1 METKEKKVKE
11 KKSPASKAVKV
22 KKPSANAKEKHEPVL
37 EEELDVTDEMKLAA
51 DEAAKELPITEMVEF
66 SGEYIKT
73 VGRRKT
79 SVAQVRMYKDGK
91 GAVVINGK
99 RGSQFFV
106 GDGIAIVTQPLKA
119 TGHVRDLNFSII
131 VKGGGVTGQIEACR
145 HGIARALLLLD
156 PLLKDSLKVNGFLT
170 RDPRK
175 KERKKPGLR
184 GARKAPQWSKR

>member
-1 METKEKKVKE
+1 METKQKTPKE
-11 KKSPASKAVKV
+11 KKPVEAEIEAEV
-22 KKPSANAKEKHEPVL
+22 AKDVPVM
-37 EEELDVTDEMKLAA
+37 ET
-51 DEAAKELPITEMVEF
+51 VEF
-66 SGEYIKT
+66 TGEYLKT

-99 RGSQFFV
+99 KGSQYFV
-106 GDGIAIVTQPLKA
+106 GEGLSIVTQPLKS

-145 HGIARALLLLD
+145 HGIARALMLLD
-156 PLLKDSLKVNGFLT
+156 PLLKEALKVNSFLT

-175 KERKKPGLR
+175 KERKKPGFK
-184 GARKAPQWSKR
+184 GARKRPQWSKR

>member
-1 METKEKKVKE
+1 
-11 KKSPASKAVKV
+11 
-22 KKPSANAKEKHEPVL
+22 
-37 EEELDVTDEMKLAA
+37 
-51 DEAAKELPITEMVEF
+51 MVEF

>member
-1 METKEKKVKE
+1 METKQKTVKEKKTSAPAAVKAKKATAVAKEKKV
-11 KKSPASKAVKV
+11 
-22 KKPSANAKEKHEPVL
+22 PVVEEDIEATL
-37 EEELDVTDEMKLAA
+37 EAE
-51 DEAAKELPITEMVEF
+51 EAAKELPITEMVEF
-66 SGEYIKT
+66 SGEYIKS

-106 GDGIAIVTQPLKA
+106 GDGISIVTQPLKA

>member
-1 METKEKKVKE
+1 METKQKIDKE
-11 KKSPASKAVKV
+11 KKTPTSATV
-22 KKPSANAKEKHEPVL
+22 KKKKTTVAAKEKKEVVVEKDV
-37 EEELDVTDEMKLAA
+37 EEKVEVEEIDKD
-51 DEAAKELPITEMVEF
+51 LPITEMVEF
-66 SGEYIKT
+66 SGEYIKA

-91 GAVVINGK
+91 GAIVINGK
-99 RGSQFFV
+99 RGSDFFV
-106 GDGIAIVTQPLKA
+106 GDGISIVAQPLKA

-131 VKGGGVTGQIEACR
+131 VKGGGVAGQADACR

>member
-11 KKSPASKAVKV
+11 KKSPTSTAVKA
-22 KKPSANAKEKHEPVL
+22 KKTTTTAKEKKGPVVA
-37 EEELDVTDEMKLAA
+37 EDVEVNEMELAA
-51 DEAAKELPITEMVEF
+51 LEAAKELPITEMVEF